1 METAEVTTQS
11 VCEQLDPRIRRTRR
25 LLLDA
30 LKRLLEEKEFDKISI
45 QDITEAATLNR
56 ATFYA
61 HYPDKFA
68 LLEQLIR
75 VSFLDLLA
83 QRKVRYD
90 GTCSLAFQAMIL
102 AVCDYLADLQSSAQ
116 KSLSAS
122 QHQFEP
128 FVEATV
134 IDQLRQILL
143 QGSREHPPQPPA
155 NDSPNH
161 PPDHAL
167 NQPANRTSD
176 QAANRVP
183 DQAADQ
189 AHNQAPAPA
198 KTEQTIPKEII
209 AATASWA
216 IYGAAKQWVNT
227 ANRVPAEE
235 FVAVAVNLVQ
245 PIILA
250 GTAPAKPEK

>member
-1 METAEVTTQS
+1 MDKAEVTIRE
-11 VCEQLDPRIRRTRR
+11 CEQLDPRIRRTRQ

-75 VSFLDLLA
+75 VSFLQLLE
-83 QRKVRYD
+83 QRKVRFD
-90 GTCSLAFQAMIL
+90 GTCSSAFQAMIL
-102 AVCDYLADLQSSAQ
+102 AVCDYLAEVQ
-116 KSLSAS
+116 KSLSS
-122 QHQFEP
+122 KQHQFEP

-134 IDQLRQILL
+134 IDQLRVVLL
-143 QGSREHPPQPPA
+143 EGSREHP
-155 NDSPNH
+155 
-161 PPDHAL
+161 
-167 NQPANRTSD
+167 
-176 QAANRVP
+176 V
-183 DQAADQ
+183 
-189 AHNQAPAPA
+189 
-198 KTEQTIPKEII
+198 EQSIPKEMI

-227 ANRVPAEE
+227 AGRVPAEE
-235 FVAVAVNLVQ
+235 FVAVAVKLVQ
-245 PIILA
+245 PIIMA
-250 GTAPAKPEK
+250 GAVAKD

>member
-1 METAEVTTQS
+1 METAAIKQ
-11 VCEQLDPRIRRTRR
+11 CEQLDPRIRRTRR

-75 VSFLDLLA
+75 VSFLDFLA

-90 GTCSLAFQAMIL
+90 GTCSLAFQAIIL
-102 AVCDYLADLQSSAQ
+102 AVCDYLADLQTTAQ
-116 KSLSAS
+116 KSLSSA

-143 QGSREHPPQPPA
+143 QGAREHPPEP
-155 NDSPNH
+155 SPNQS
-161 PPDHAL
+161 PDHSTDHNSA
-167 NQPANRTSD
+167 AVE
-176 QAANRVP
+176 QAIPKLDAQSVP
-183 DQAADQ
+183 RPEEQAIAKAD
-189 AHNQAPAPA
+189 A
-198 KTEQTIPKEII
+198 QTIP
-209 AATASWA
+209 
-216 IYGAAKQWVNT
+216 
-227 ANRVPAEE
+227 
-235 FVAVAVNLVQ
+235 
-245 PIILA
+245 
-250 GTAPAKPEK
+250 